1 MGITIEDAGVFTTL
15 QDAGRTGY
23 QQFGVSV
30 SGAMDMEAF
39 RLANLLAGN
48 DRDEGALE
56 MTYKGP
62 SIRFEEDEVIAVTGA
77 DMRPVLNGESVPVYT
92 ALAVRAGDLLEMGF
106 ASRGARGY
114 LAFAGGLAVEPVM
127 GSVSTLASK
136 GIGGIEGRALKKGDR
151 IGLKAPKGTLSRMER
166 RSLVPPVYPTDSI
179 AVRVVPGPQD
189 DAFSPEELR
198 NFFWYGAEITND
210 FDRMG
215 CRLKRE
221 TPLKHLGDGNIISD
235 GIAAGSIQVPTNG
248 QPIIMLSD
256 RQTVGGYA
264 KIGTVITADLPK
276 IAQSRPG
283 MKIRF
288 IRVSMDLAQDLY
300 IRSVKEMDAID
311 TYLNA

>member
-1 MGITIEDAGVFTTL
+1 
-15 QDAGRTGY
+15 
-23 QQFGVSV
+23 
-30 SGAMDMEAF
+30 
-39 RLANLLAGN
+39 
-48 DRDEGALE
+48 
-56 MTYKGP
+56 
-62 SIRFEEDEVIAVTGA
+62 
-77 DMRPVLNGESVPVYT
+77 
-92 ALAVRAGDLLEMGF
+92 
-106 ASRGARGY
+106 ARGY

-151 IGLKAPKGTLSRMER
+151 IGLKAPRAALPRMER